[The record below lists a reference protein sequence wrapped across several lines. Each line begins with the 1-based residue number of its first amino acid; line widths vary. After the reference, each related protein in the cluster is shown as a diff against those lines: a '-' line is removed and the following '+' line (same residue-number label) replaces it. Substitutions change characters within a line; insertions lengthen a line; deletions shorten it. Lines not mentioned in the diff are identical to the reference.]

1 MRQICNE
8 MTHYTHKAKDKFA
21 VGRFSDIENENVE
34 ALSLLFPSLFTF
46 TVQECFYFVHFVAV
60 QPMSYT
66 ISFTF
71 VISGIKIV

>member
-8 MTHYTHKAKDKFA
+8 MTNYTQKTKDKFA
-21 VGRFSDIENENVE
+21 IGRFIDIENENVE
-34 ALSLLFPSLFTF
+34 ALSLLLPSLF
-46 TVQECFYFVHFVAV
+46 TVQECFYFIHFVAV

-71 VISGIKIV
+71 VISGIKVV

>member
-1 MRQICNE
+1 
-8 MTHYTHKAKDKFA
+8 MTNYTHKAKDKFA

-34 ALSLLFPSLFTF
+34 ALSLLFPSLFT
-46 TVQECFYFVHFVAV
+46 VQECFYFIHFVAV

-71 VISGIKIV
+71 VISGIKVV